1 MEHWVPLHAV
11 EVLAPSQP
19 TGVAADNASAT
30 GEPDA
35 FIHDITRPAP
45 AALMKTPVKKGT
57 TFHPEGATVV
67 WCSGRLAMKAQDKG
81 SKNSEELA
89 QEVLCKKLEGAA
101 DQPDKSSKAR
111 NRLIRLFDAPLPAE
125 AMAAFEELLK
135 VISLD
140 GNRAVELQKE
150 LPSPQWL
157 DAMPQ

>member
-140 GNRAVELQKE
+140 GKKGSRAAKGVAK
-150 LPSPQWL
+150 P
-157 DAMPQ
+157 AVA